1 MKKTTGRCVAG
12 LMALALCYPVWA
24 GETPVGV
31 WRTYDDGDGLPAS
44 LVQIEERNGTLEGR
58 VIKILPRPG
67 HDVDAKCVKCDGD
80 RKDQP
85 ITGMKIIWDMRPDGN
100 EFTGGKI
107 FDPDSGKTYGCK
119 LKVAGDKLDVRGFLG
134 MALFGR
140 TQTWVREK

>member
-1 MKKTTGRCVAG
+1 MMNTPYRFFAG
-12 LMALALCYPVWA
+12 LIALALYSPVWA
-24 GETPVGV
+24 VDTPVGM

-44 LVQIEERNGTLEGR
+44 LVQIEERNGLLEGR
-58 VIKILPRPG
+58 VVKLLPRPG
-67 HDVDAKCVKCDGD
+67 HDVDAKCVKCESD
-80 RKDQP
+80 RKGLP

-107 FDPDSGKTYGCK
+107 FDPDSGKTYGCRM
-119 LKVAGDKLDVRGFLG
+119 KVAGNKLNVRGFLG